1 MYQVESAAGVLKAP
15 ARLRRARVHVGRTV
29 VLLGVTSLLTDVSA
43 EMVATVLPL
52 YLLYTVGA
60 SPLALGLVTGLYE
73 GSAALVRLAAGHL
86 GDRTRRHKEVATVG
100 YALSAVSKLGLVLAA
115 AAPAVGALVLV
126 DRTGKGIRTA
136 PRDALIS
143 LSAPRERLG
152 AAFGVHRALDT
163 AGAMLGPFIA
173 FGLLAIAPLAFDAV
187 FAVSFCFALVGLAVI
202 TLFVRNEPA
211 TTAEPETPASL
222 RGSAALLKDRRFRG
236 IVGAGGLLS
245 VATVGDALLYVVLQ
259 RKLDLELTFFPLLFV
274 GTALVFMLFSV
285 PLGELADRVGR
296 GKVFA
301 LGYTLLLGVY
311 GLLLAGPGGPLG
323 LVLPLVALGLYY
335 AATDGV
341 LPAMASSTV
350 PEELRGTGLAVL
362 ATATNLGR
370 IVASVS
376 FGAIWAAAGMNMALA
391 AAAVALGIAA
401 VIAIVG
407 VRRG

>member
-1 MYQVESAAGVLKAP
+1 MYQVENAAVVLKAP
-15 ARLRRARVHVGRTV
+15 ARLRRARVHVARTV
-29 VLLGVTSLLTDVSA
+29 LLLGVTSLLTDVSS

-60 SPLALGLVTGLYE
+60 SPLALGFVNGLYE

-86 GDRTRRHKEVATVG
+86 GDRTRRHKDVATVG
-100 YALSAVSKLGLVLAA
+100 YALSAVSKLGLLFAA
-115 AAPAVGALVLV
+115 AAPAVGAFVIV

-143 LSAPRERLG
+143 LSTPKERLG
-152 AAFGVHRALDT
+152 LAFGVHRAMDT

-173 FGLLAIAPLAFDAV
+173 FGLLALAPLAFDAV
-187 FAVSFCFALVGLAVI
+187 FAVSFCFALVGVAVI
-202 TLFVRNEPA
+202 ALFVRNEPA
-211 TTAEPETPASL
+211 PAEPAPPPSL
-222 RGSAALLKDRRFRG
+222 RGGLGLLRDRAFRS

-245 VATVGDALLYVVLQ
+245 MATVGDALLYVVLQ
-259 RKLDLELTFFPLLFV
+259 RKLDLEVTFFPLLFV

-285 PLGELADRVGR
+285 PVGQLADRIGR

-301 LGYTLLLGVY
+301 LGYALLLGVY
-311 GLLLAGPGGPLG
+311 VLLLATPLG
-323 LVLPLVALGLYY
+323 SFGIALPLAMLGLYY

-341 LPAMASSTV
+341 LPALASTRV
-350 PEELRGTGLAVL
+350 PAELRGTGLAVL

-370 IVASVS
+370 IVASFA
-376 FGAIWAAAGMNMALA
+376 FGAVWAAAGMNVALA
-391 AAAVALGIAA
+391 VFACALVGAGLVSLA
-401 VIAIVG
+401 G

>member
-1 MYQVESAAGVLKAP
+1 MYQVESAAVVLKAP

-60 SPLALGLVTGLYE
+60 SPLALGLVNGLYE
-73 GSAALVRLAAGHL
+73 GSAALVRLVAGHL
-86 GDRTRRHKEVATVG
+86 GDRTQRHKEVATVG
-100 YALSAVSKLGLVLAA
+100 YALSALSKLGLLLAA
-115 AAPAVGALVLV
+115 AAPVVGALVMV

-143 LSAPRERLG
+143 LSTPRERLG
-152 AAFGVHRALDT
+152 TAFGVHRALDT
-163 AGAMLGPFIA
+163 TGAMLGPFLA

-202 TLFVRNEPA
+202 GLFVRNDHTPAEPA
-211 TTAEPETPASL
+211 PPASL
-222 RGSAALLKDRRFRG
+222 RGSVGLLRDRRFRA
-236 IVGAGGLLS
+236 IVGAGGVLS

-259 RKLDLELTFFPLLFV
+259 RKLDLEPTFFPLLFV

-285 PLGELADRVGR
+285 PLGQLADRFGR

-301 LGYTLLLGVY
+301 LGYALLLGVY
-311 GLLLAGPGGPLG
+311 GLLLAAPTGPLG

-341 LPAMASSTV
+341 LPALASSTV
-350 PEELRGTGLAVL
+350 PAELRGTGLAVL
-362 ATATNLGR
+362 STATNLGR

-376 FGAIWAAAGMNMALA
+376 FGAIWAAAGMNVALA
-391 AAAVALGIAA
+391 AAACALGVAA
-401 VIAIVG
+401 VIAVVG

>member
-1 MYQVESAAGVLKAP
+1 MYQVESAAVVLKAP
-15 ARLRRARVHVGRTV
+15 ARLRRARAHVGRTV
-29 VLLGVTSLLTDVSA
+29 LLLGVTSLLTDVSA

-60 SPLALGLVTGLYE
+60 SPLALGVVNGLYE

-115 AAPAVGALVLV
+115 AVPAVGALVLL

-143 LSAPRERLG
+143 LSTPSERLG

-187 FAVSFCFALVGLAVI
+187 FAVSFCFALLGLAVI
-202 TLFVRNEPA
+202 ALFVRNDRAP
-211 TTAEPETPASL
+211 AEPQAPASL
-222 RGSAALLKDRRFRG
+222 SGSFALLKDRRFRA

-245 VATVGDALLYVVLQ
+245 MATVGDALLYVVLQ
-259 RKLDLELTFFPLLFV
+259 RKLDLEPTFFPLLFV

-285 PLGELADRVGR
+285 PFGQLADRVGR

-301 LGYTLLLGVY
+301 LGYALLLGVY
-311 GLLLAGPGGPLG
+311 GLLLAEPVGPVG

-341 LPAMASSTV
+341 LPALASSRV

-391 AAAVALGIAA
+391 AAAGALGVAA

>member
-1 MYQVESAAGVLKAP
+1 MYQVESAAVVLKAP

-60 SPLALGLVTGLYE
+60 SPLALGLVNGLYE
-73 GSAALVRLAAGHL
+73 GSAALVRLVAGHL

-115 AAPAVGALVLV
+115 AAPAVGALVLL

-163 AGAMLGPFIA
+163 AGAMLGPFLA

-202 TLFVRNEPA
+202 SLFVRNEPA
-211 TTAEPETPASL
+211 TAEPEAPASL
-222 RGSAALLKDRRFRG
+222 RGSVGLLKDRRFRG

-245 VATVGDALLYVVLQ
+245 MATVGDALLYVVLQ

-285 PLGELADRVGR
+285 PLGQLADRVGR

-301 LGYTLLLGVY
+301 LGYGLLLGVY
-311 GLLLAGPGGPLG
+311 GVLLAAPGGPVG

-341 LPAMASSTV
+341 LPALASSSV

-376 FGAIWAAAGMNMALA
+376 FGAIWAAAGMNIALA
-391 AAAVALGIAA
+391 AAAGALGVAA

>member
-1 MYQVESAAGVLKAP
+1 MYQVESAAVVLKAP
-15 ARLRRARVHVGRTV
+15 ARLRRARMHVSRTV

-60 SPLALGLVTGLYE
+60 SPFALGLVNGLYE

-143 LSAPRERLG
+143 LSTPSEKLG
-152 AAFGVHRALDT
+152 TAFGVHRAMDT
-163 AGAMLGPFIA
+163 AGAMLGPFLA
-173 FGLLAIAPLAFDAV
+173 FGLLALAPLAFDAV
-187 FAVSFCFALVGLAVI
+187 FAVSFCFALLGLAVI
-202 TLFVRNEPA
+202 TLFVRNDREPA
-211 TTAEPETPASL
+211 EPAPPASL
-222 RGSAALLKDRRFRG
+222 RGSVGLLRDRRFRT
-236 IVGAGGLLS
+236 IVCAGGLLS
-245 VATVGDALLYVVLQ
+245 MATVGDALLYVVLQ
-259 RKLDLELTFFPLLFV
+259 RKLDLEPTFFPLLFV

-285 PLGELADRVGR
+285 PVGQLADRIGR

-301 LGYTLLLGVY
+301 LGYALLLGVY
-311 GLLLAGPGGPLG
+311 GLLLAAPLG
-323 LVLPLVALGLYY
+323 PAGIVVPLAGLGLYY

-341 LPAMASSTV
+341 LPALASTSV
-350 PEELRGTGLAVL
+350 PTELRGTGLAVL
-362 ATATNLGR
+362 STATNLGR
-370 IVASVS
+370 IVASVA
-376 FGAIWAAAGMNMALA
+376 FGAIWAASGMNVALTVFASALALAGLIALA
-391 AAAVALGIAA
+391 A
-401 VIAIVG
+401 

>member
-1 MYQVESAAGVLKAP
+1 MYQVESAAVVLKAP

-60 SPLALGLVTGLYE
+60 SPLALGLISGLYE

-100 YALSAVSKLGLVLAA
+100 YALSAVSKLGLLLAA
-115 AAPAVGALVLV
+115 AAPMVGALVLV

-163 AGAMLGPFIA
+163 AGAMIGPFLA
-173 FGLLAIAPLAFDAV
+173 FALLAIAPLAFDAV

-202 TLFVRNEPA
+202 SLFVKNEPA
-211 TTAEPETPASL
+211 TAAPETPASL
-222 RGSAALLKDRRFRG
+222 RGSVGLLKDRRFRAV
-236 IVGAGGLLS
+236 VGAGGLLS
-245 VATVGDALLYVVLQ
+245 VATVSDALLYIVLQ
-259 RKLDLELTFFPLLFV
+259 RKLDLEPTFFPLLFV

-285 PLGELADRVGR
+285 PLGQLADRVGR

-301 LGYTLLLGVY
+301 LGYGLLLGVY
-311 GLLLAGPGGPLG
+311 GLLLAAPGGPIG

-341 LPAMASSTV
+341 LPALASSTV

-362 ATATNLGR
+362 ATTTNLGR

-391 AAAVALGIAA
+391 AAAGALGVAA

>member
-1 MYQVESAAGVLKAP
+1 MYQVESAAVVLKAP
-15 ARLRRARVHVGRTV
+15 ARLRRARTFVGRTV
-29 VLLGVTSLLTDVSA
+29 LLLGFTSLLTDVSS

-60 SPLALGLVTGLYE
+60 SPLALGLVNGLYE

-86 GDRTRRHKEVATVG
+86 GDRTRRHKEVATAG

-143 LSAPRERLG
+143 LSTPPERLG
-152 AAFGVHRALDT
+152 TAFGVHRAMDT

-173 FGLLAIAPLAFDAV
+173 FGLLALAPLAFNAV
-187 FAVSFCFALVGLAVI
+187 FAVSFCFAILGLAVI
-202 TLFVRNEPA
+202 TLFVRNDERP
-211 TTAEPETPASL
+211 AEPSSPPSM
-222 RGSAALLKDRRFRG
+222 RGSIGLLRDGRFRA

-245 VATVGDALLYVVLQ
+245 MATVGDALLYVVLQ
-259 RKLDLELTFFPLLFV
+259 RKLDLEPTFFPLLFV
-274 GTALVFMLFSV
+274 GTALVFMFCSV
-285 PLGELADRVGR
+285 PLGQLADRIGR

-301 LGYTLLLGVY
+301 LGY
-311 GLLLAGPGGPLG
+311 GLLLAVYGVLLVLPGGPVG
-323 LVLPLVALGLYY
+323 LVLPLAALGLYY

-341 LPAMASSTV
+341 LPALASTSV
-350 PEELRGTGLAVL
+350 PSELRGTGLAVL
-362 ATATNLGR
+362 STATNLGR
-370 IVASVS
+370 IVASVG
-376 FGAIWAAAGMNMALA
+376 FGAIWAAAGMNTALTVAACALA
-391 AAAVALGIAA
+391 AAGLISIVA
-401 VIAIVG
+401 

>member
-1 MYQVESAAGVLKAP
+1 MYQVESAAVVLKAP
-15 ARLRRARVHVGRTV
+15 ARLRRARMHVGRTV
-29 VLLGVTSLLTDVSA
+29 LLLGVTSLLTDVSA

-60 SPLALGLVTGLYE
+60 SPFALGLVNGLYE

-100 YALSAVSKLGLVLAA
+100 YALSALSKLGLLLAA

-143 LSAPRERLG
+143 LSAPPERLG
-152 AAFGVHRALDT
+152 TAFGVHRALDT
-163 AGAMLGPFIA
+163 CGAMLGPFLA
-173 FGLLAIAPLAFDAV
+173 FGLLVLAPLQFDAV

-202 TLFVRNEPA
+202 GLFVENDPAPAEPA
-211 TTAEPETPASL
+211 TPASL
-222 RGSAALLKDRRFRG
+222 QGSVALLRDRRFRT

-259 RKLDLELTFFPLLFV
+259 RKLGLEPTFFPLLFV

-285 PLGELADRVGR
+285 PLGQLADRIGR

-301 LGYTLLLGVY
+301 LGYALLLGVY
-311 GLLLAGPGGPLG
+311 GLLLAEPAGAVG
-323 LVLPLVALGLYY
+323 LVLPLAGLGLYY

-341 LPAMASSTV
+341 LPALASSTV
-350 PEELRGTGLAVL
+350 PAELRGTGLAVL
-362 ATATNLGR
+362 STATNLGR

-376 FGAIWAAAGMNMALA
+376 FGAVWASAGMNAALSVFA
-391 AAAVALGIAA
+391 CALGVAALIAL
-401 VIAIVG
+401 VG